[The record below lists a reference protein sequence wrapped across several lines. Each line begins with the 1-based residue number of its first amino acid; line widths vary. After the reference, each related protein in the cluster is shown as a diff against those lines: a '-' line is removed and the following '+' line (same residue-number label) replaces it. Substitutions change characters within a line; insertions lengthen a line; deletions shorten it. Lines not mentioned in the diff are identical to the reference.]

1 MTEVF
6 HNLYVGTVKDY
17 EANKY
22 NTSFTF
28 IGACKEPIHR
38 KVVGYTGRACDKLN
52 SEYMF
57 AYRDNL
63 LALNLV
69 DANSSAFFS
78 DIIID
83 EAINFI
89 SKNIVNK
96 KVLVFCNQSIS
107 RSPSIAFLYLVS
119 KGEYKYKPYEQAK
132 TQFGW
137 LYPDFNPSH
146 GIDDYMRENWSKF
159 NGDDV

>member
-1 MTEVF
+1 MKEIIK
-6 HNLYVGTVKDY
+6 NLYIVTVEDY
-17 EANKY
+17 EEYKLNDEFMFL
-22 NTSFTF
+22 SC
-28 IGACKEPIHR
+28 CKEPIHR

-52 SEYMF
+52 PEYMF

-89 SKNIVNK
+89 GKNIGNK
-96 KVLVFCNQSIS
+96 KVLVFCNKAES
-107 RSPSIAFLYLVS
+107 RSPSIVFLYLTTT
-119 KGEYKYKPYEQAK
+119 GKYINMSYEEAK
-132 TQFGW
+132 TRFKW
-137 LYPDFNPSH
+137 LYPEYNPSK
-146 GIDDYMRENWSKF
+146 GIDDYCRENWNEYCEFK
-159 NGDDV
+159 

>member
-1 MTEVF
+1 MKKVIEDLF
-6 HNLYVGTVKDY
+6 IGTVADY
-17 EANKY
+17 EQCKNENDFNFLAC
-22 NTSFTF
+22 
-28 IGACKEPIHR
+28 CKEPIHR
-38 KVVGYTGRACDKLN
+38 EVVGYTGRACDKEN
-52 SEYMF
+52 PEYLF

-78 DIIID
+78 DIIIN

-107 RSPSIAFLYLVS
+107 RSPSIVFLYLAS
-119 KGEYKYKPYEQAK
+119 IGKYQNKTYEEAK
-132 TQFGW
+132 EMFKL
-137 LYPDFNPSH
+137 LYPDFNPSK
-146 GIDDYMRENWSKF
+146 GINDFIIENWNCYSR
-159 NGDDV
+159 